1 MYRDFSD
8 ESKKELLGLV
18 REVEDEKLC
27 NFTDWVGDRWYDFE
41 SWIGTLDI
49 RKYIDNVNTYHKKV
63 IDKNNTTEKKIEKI
77 FSAVKSVD
85 RTYGDIFKNIEESLE
100 GWCDYMKELDDIV
113 TPGNGKFNGKYMAKR
128 LNDLLKKISKQ
139 EMDCLRDRIVQDID
153 GELVFDEELLYD
165 YMTKDTKD
173 LSDEEKAVLLE
184 VIAMLKDAADV

>member
-18 REVEDEKLC
+18 RKVEDEKLC

-41 SWIGTLDI
+41 SRIGTLDI

-85 RTYGDIFKNIEESLE
+85 RTYGDIFNNIEE
-100 GWCDYMKELDDIV
+100 
-113 TPGNGKFNGKYMAKR
+113 F
-128 LNDLLKKISKQ
+128 
-139 EMDCLRDRIVQDID
+139 LR
-153 GELVFDEELLYD
+153 GCTLWGP
-165 YMTKDTKD
+165 M
-173 LSDEEKAVLLE
+173 
-184 VIAMLKDAADV
+184 